1 VKEALALSAS
11 ALALAAAGCGGND
24 EPEGTVEEE
33 AAATPREAIAEIAE
47 VREGL
52 DEGLVAYRKGD
63 SGEADQLVGD
73 AYLEHFELVEAPL
86 EERDPELNEE
96 LEVLIS
102 TTIRDAIKAGDP
114 VNEVSGLVREANDG
128 LNEAERALERG

>member
-1 VKEALALSAS
+1 MRKTLALFVT

-24 EPEGTVEEE
+24 DSEGTVEEE
-33 AAATPREAIAEIAE
+33 AAATPREAITEITE

-52 DEGLVAYRKGD
+52 DAGLVAYRKGD
-63 SGEADQLVGD
+63 AEKGDELVGD

-86 EERDPELNEE
+86 EERDAELNEE

-102 TTIRDAIKAGDP
+102 TTIRDAIKDGKP
-114 VNEVSGLVREANDG
+114 VKQVARLVDEANQG
-128 LNEAERALERG
+128 LDKAESELER